1 MNAGLRRSRFGWIAA
16 PMVPWAL
23 HFVAV
28 YSLQG
33 LVCARGW
40 SQPAGVA
47 GMIALT
53 LLAWGVV
60 AWLGV
65 RGRRV
70 LAGADD
76 GPHGTRFA
84 ARLVVL
90 LSVLSAVAVAFTV
103 LPVLLLAPCQ

>member
-1 MNAGLRRSRFGWIAA
+1 MSAGLHRSRFGWIAA

-23 HFVAV
+23 HFVAI

-40 SQPAGVA
+40 NQPAGMA

-65 RGRRV
+65 RGRRA
-70 LAGADD
+70 LDGADD
-76 GPHGTRFA
+76 GPRGTRFA

-90 LSVLSAVAVAFTV
+90 LSVLSAVAIGFTA
-103 LPVLLLAPCQ
+103 LPVLLLAPCE